1 MSAVLKEK
9 WFWIIVLAVSL
20 VIGAP
25 LLVVWV
31 ILNLPPLY
39 QLLATVLLVVLWGVA
54 AGYKEWVI
62 EKRKEEEKKGGKP
75 SS

>member
-39 QLLATVLLVVLWGVA
+39 QLLATVLLVILWGVA

>member
-39 QLLATVLLVVLWGVA
+39 QLLATVLLVILWGVA

-75 SS
+75 SG